1 MRRTYR
7 DGTRTLFPAR
17 TVWPLCRTFF
27 VPEPLRQKKA
37 LLRVLLP
44 VQHSQGTRPRP
55 PCLKGENA
63 RFSELSCRPCPNSFP
78 QGPTFPQF
86 SRPSRPAACSC
97 PLRCAQ
103 GHHSEATQGITA
115 KQALVQGVR
124 TVPMPHQTSSLPVAF
139 ALPIL
144 SPRKESGA
152 DESHCASRSCRL
164 YVVLTLGSTTGS
176 TTGSTIRRPRPR
188 SGAPQPPLS
197 AAALPKGRKEWPAA
211 LHLRFVPACPFHRRS
226 HGGLPVCF
234 LFRCSGQCPGT
245 VQRQTGPGHGQPC
258 SSFWSLH
265 ADSSFCLCRPG
276 RAPESFPEDLR
287 ALPSG
292 RLRLEAFPPGSLRSF
307 RYFRKPFS
315 RMRAK
320 SSAGMGLA

>member
-1 MRRTYR
+1 MPALPKLLSIRADVPPVQPPKPPCCLLLSAALCPGAPQRGNTR
-7 DGTRTLFPAR
+7 HHRETGSGTGCQDGAYAASDKFPAR
-17 TVWPLCRTFF
+17 GLCPAHTV
-27 VPEPLRQKKA
+27 
-37 LLRVLLP
+37 
-44 VQHSQGTRPRP
+44 S
-55 PCLKGENA
+55 
-63 RFSELSCRPCPNSFP
+63 SE
-78 QGPTFPQF
+78 
-86 SRPSRPAACSC
+86 
-97 PLRCAQ
+97 
-103 GHHSEATQGITA
+103 
-115 KQALVQGVR
+115 
-124 TVPMPHQTSSLPVAF
+124 
-139 ALPIL
+139 
-144 SPRKESGA
+144 ESGA

-176 TTGSTIRRPRPR
+176 TIRRPRPR

-197 AAALPKGRKEWPAA
+197 AAALPKVRKEWPAA

-245 VQRQTGPGHGQPC
+245 VLRQTGPGHGQPC

>member
-7 DGTRTLFPAR
+7 DGTRTLCPCR
-17 TVWPLCRTFF
+17 TVWPLAGLFF

-139 ALPIL
+139 APAQTVSSKGERRGRITLGQQVLQTVRRPDSWFDNWFDNQASASTLRRTSAPVFSCSSAKRPEGMASSTASPI
-144 SPRKESGA
+144 
-152 DESHCASRSCRL
+152 CAS
-164 YVVLTLGSTTGS
+164 
-176 TTGSTIRRPRPR
+176 
-188 SGAPQPPLS
+188 
-197 AAALPKGRKEWPAA
+197 
-211 LHLRFVPACPFHRRS
+211 VPVP
-226 HGGLPVCF
+226 
-234 LFRCSGQCPGT
+234 
-245 VQRQTGPGHGQPC
+245 
-258 SSFWSLH
+258 SSFSWWSPCVLFVQVFRTVSGNCPET
-265 ADSSFCLCRPG
+265 D
-276 RAPESFPEDLR
+276 RAWTR
-287 ALPSG
+287 TAL
-292 RLRLEAFPPGSLRSF
+292 LFLLEPAR
-307 RYFRKPFS
+307 
-315 RMRAK
+315 
-320 SSAGMGLA
+320 